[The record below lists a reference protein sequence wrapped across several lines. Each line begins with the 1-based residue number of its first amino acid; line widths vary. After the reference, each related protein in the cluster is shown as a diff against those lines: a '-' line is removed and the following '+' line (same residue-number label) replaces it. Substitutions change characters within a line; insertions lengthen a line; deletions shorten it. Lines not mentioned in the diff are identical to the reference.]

1 MMRFYFLCLLTILQL
16 SSFSQTTA
24 PEEHCIK
31 WMITSS
37 SRFNFHKPR
46 TDCQFGFGLCLRLG
60 RLEIRAV
67 PCDEESSSNDLYDED
82 KVPFLAEFNGSQVIF
97 HFPEWMTQMENLKS
111 QDLSIFSIQ
120 NDELPIMDGHSEA
133 VVTLRAGDYP
143 VLRDNGELIVK
154 VEAGFVRKTL

>member
-1 MMRFYFLCLLTILQL
+1 
-16 SSFSQTTA
+16 
-24 PEEHCIK
+24 
-31 WMITSS
+31 
-37 SRFNFHKPR
+37 
-46 TDCQFGFGLCLRLG
+46 
-60 RLEIRAV
+60 V

-82 KVPFLAEFNGSQVIF
+82 KVPFLAEFNGGQVIF